1 MTNAMSPSDSEQLT
15 KDLEY
20 LRHTLLN
27 GVLSIEESMKKIEHR
42 LAYMSEAVGTFKEL
56 VREKD

>member
-1 MTNAMSPSDSEQLT
+1 MSPSDSEQLT